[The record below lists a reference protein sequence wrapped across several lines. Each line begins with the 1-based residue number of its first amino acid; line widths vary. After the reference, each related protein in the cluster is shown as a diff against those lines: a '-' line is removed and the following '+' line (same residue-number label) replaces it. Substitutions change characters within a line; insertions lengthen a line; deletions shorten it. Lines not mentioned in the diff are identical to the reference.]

1 MARPP
6 RKALRIGII
15 QRGRIVEERL
25 VRERGPVTI
34 GASPRNTFTVPQSD
48 LAPTFTLFRV
58 ERGERVLAF
67 DDRMDG
73 RIQGPS
79 GAADFGL
86 LVSQGAA
93 RREGDVHL
101 LPVREDQ
108 WGKVLVGE
116 VTVLF
121 QFVTPPPEP
130 PRPTLPPAARGNRFR
145 SMDALFV
152 LVLAA
157 SLAAHVAAYAGL
169 SKVEVREEVTLD
181 EIPDRFAKLLIP
193 ERRPQAP
200 APREEKPVEVVEQK
214 AEEKPAEKKADERR
228 EGPAEDPGKA
238 ADRKAARAAAV
249 ARAVQSKGILRV
261 LGSLGPGAARGGAVA
276 DVFGHGGGLGDV
288 AAALAGA
295 GGVAVATD
303 PGAPAGRRG
312 GGTGAPAHIGDLAT
326 SGGGGGKVA
335 LGAKSEVQ
343 VTSSV
348 AAEDADI
355 DSPDVDGA
363 KLGAFVRARMGA
375 IKACYES
382 QLKRNPGLR
391 GKIRIRFTI
400 LETGALADVVAADN
414 GVGSS
419 EVAACIIATMS
430 AWRTPFRPGAPV
442 TVEYPFV
449 FSAS

>member
-1 MARPP
+1 VARTPH
-6 RKALRIGII
+6 KALRIGII

-34 GASPRNTFTVPQSD
+34 GASPRNTFSVPQSD
-48 LAPTFTLFRV
+48 LPETFTLFRA
-58 ERGERVLAF
+58 ERGELLLAF

-73 RIQGPS
+73 RIQGPA
-79 GAADFGL
+79 GAADFGA
-86 LVSQGAA
+86 LVGQGAA
-93 RREGDVHL
+93 RRKGDVHL
-101 LPVREDQ
+101 LPLREDQ

-130 PRPTLPPAARGNRFR
+130 PRPSLPPAARGNRFR
-145 SMDALFV
+145 SMDGLFV
-152 LVLAA
+152 LVLVA
-157 SLAAHVAAYAGL
+157 SLAVHVAAYAGL
-169 SKVEVREEVTLD
+169 SGVEVREEVTLE

-200 APREEKPVEVVEQK
+200 APK
-214 AEEKPAEKKADERR
+214 EEKPAEVVERKVEDKAGDRK
-228 EGPAEDPGKA
+228 EGPPAEDPGKG

-261 LGSLGPGAARGGAVA
+261 LGALGPGAGRGGAVA
-276 DVFGHGGGLGDV
+276 DVFGHGAGPGDV

-303 PGAPAGRRG
+303 PGALSGRRG

-348 AAEDADI
+348 AAEEADI

-419 EVAACIIATMS
+419 EVAACIVGTMS
-430 AWRTPFRPGAPV
+430 AWRTPFRPTAPV

>member
-1 MARPP
+1 VARTP

-34 GASPRNTFTVPQSD
+34 GSSPRNTFSVPQSD
-48 LAPTFTLFRV
+48 LPATFTLFRL
-58 ERGERVLAF
+58 ERGELVLAF

-79 GAADFGL
+79 GAADFGV
-86 LVSQGAA
+86 LVGQGAA
-93 RREGDVHL
+93 RRKGDVHL

-130 PRPTLPPAARGNRFR
+130 PRPSLPPAARGNRFR

-157 SLAAHVAAYAGL
+157 SLSAHVAAYAGL
-169 SKVEVREEVTLD
+169 SGVEVREEVTLE

-200 APREEKPVEVVEQK
+200 VPREEKPAEVVEHK
-214 AEEKPAEKKADERR
+214 AEEKKGDDRKEA
-228 EGPAEDPGKA
+228 PAEDPGKA

-261 LGSLGPGAARGGAVA
+261 LGALGPGAARGGAVA

-303 PGAPAGRRG
+303 PGTLSGRRG

-414 GVGSS
+414 GVGSA
-419 EVAACIIATMS
+419 EVAACIVGTMS
-430 AWRTPFRPGAPV
+430 AWRTPFRPTAPV